1 MGRTVGR
8 IFFVRFSFLFTTV
21 LLFLREIVCSCIYFL
36 VRSKE
41 EEEEAIEGVEVR
53 SYDLVEIGALD
64 IGLS

>member
-1 MGRTVGR
+1 M
-8 IFFVRFSFLFTTV
+8 